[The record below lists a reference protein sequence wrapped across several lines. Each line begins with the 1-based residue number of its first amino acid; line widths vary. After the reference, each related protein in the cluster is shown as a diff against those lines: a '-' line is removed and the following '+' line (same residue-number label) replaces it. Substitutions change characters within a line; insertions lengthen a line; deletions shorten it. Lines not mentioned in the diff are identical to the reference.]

1 MIPQVRQYA
10 YYSYYGFSY
19 IQNWVANTV
28 LRHVTEEPEARIWA
42 MTLPMTSQPI
52 IADAFTYILYLILP
66 YFIMLMFIP
75 MVYRVTY
82 RIVKEKELKTK
93 EIMRMMGMKMA
104 PYWMSWFV
112 YFTIVNLFLSTVA
125 WMFMFLPSAVYRNG
139 EFHSYNK
146 VIKYTDGFV
155 LWLVIWMYG

>member
-1 MIPQVRQYA
+1 
-10 YYSYYGFSY
+10 
-19 IQNWVANTV
+19 
-28 LRHVTEEPEARIWA
+28 

-125 WMFMFLPSAVYRNG
+125 WMFMYLPSAVYRNG

-155 LWLVIWMYG
+155 LWLVIWMYGQSIFAFIMLLQSFFSDARTAGVVTTIIYFGLSVAF